1 MFYTTLQRVAEL
13 TNKSEIF
20 VEAFMC
26 RVCVSLAAKRSEEI
40 NGSTLL
46 KKERK
51 TKNILL
57 NAVNK
62 K

>member
-1 MFYTTLQRVAEL
+1 M

-51 TKNILL
+51 WPLKFSE
-57 NAVNK
+57 K
-62 K
+62 KM

>member
-1 MFYTTLQRVAEL
+1 MAEL